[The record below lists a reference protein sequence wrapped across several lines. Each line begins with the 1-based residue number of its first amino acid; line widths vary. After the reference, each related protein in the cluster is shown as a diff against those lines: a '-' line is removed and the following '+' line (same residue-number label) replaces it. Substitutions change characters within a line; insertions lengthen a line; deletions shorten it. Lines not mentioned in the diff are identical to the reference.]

1 MHAHELPVPPH
12 NTEAEMAALGSMLL
26 NRTAADKLLHTLDE
40 SDFYSPVHRE
50 IFLAMRGIASMFRP
64 LDFVTLRDELVSR
77 NMLDRV
83 GGVDYLMQIAE
94 AVPSAENAD
103 HYASIVLDRA
113 MLRELERAGDRIKK
127 DVHDPEKNVVEKIQ
141 SAEKWVFD
149 VSKKRTGRDFRLASD
164 VAGQFFKEVDEL
176 LESGQPLQGMPTGLA
191 DLDNRLTGLYKGNL
205 VIVAARP
212 AVGKSSL
219 AHWFAYHAAQ
229 VSNLPVAIFSLEM
242 SDIEVIRRF
251 VTMLGKVDSNVL
263 KKSGALSD
271 EDYQGIVEGCEKIYP
286 LKIYIDDS
294 PDVSTFEVLGKCRR
308 LMAEHGGLAMVV
320 VDYLQLM
327 RASKQTEGRTQ
338 QISEIARGLKMVA
351 KELDVPV
358 VALSQLSRSIEQRE
372 PPIPQLSD
380 LRESGSIEAD
390 ADVVLMLY
398 KWQPD
403 DPSEIE
409 NLPVV
414 PIDVFI
420 RKNRNGP
427 VGVETLAFEPQ
438 FTLYSNAADD
448 LKVGRAMRFSKPKRS
463 KYRKGDD
470 EE

>member
-1 MHAHELPVPPH
+1 M
-12 NTEAEMAALGSMLL
+12 
-26 NRTAADKLLHTLDE
+26 
-40 SDFYSPVHRE
+40 
-50 IFLAMRGIASMFRP
+50 
-64 LDFVTLRDELVSR
+64 LRD
-77 NMLDRV
+77 
-83 GGVDYLMQIAE
+83 
-94 AVPSAENAD
+94 
-103 HYASIVLDRA
+103 
-113 MLRELERAGDRIKK
+113 LERAGDKIKK
-127 DVHDPEKNVVEKIQ
+127 EVHDPEKNVLDKIQ
-141 SAEKWVFD
+141 AAEKWVFD
-149 VSKKRTGRDFRLASD
+149 VSKRRTGRDFQLASD
-164 VAGQFFKEVDEL
+164 VAGQFFKEVDAL
-176 LESGQPLQGMPTGLA
+176 LEDGHPMQGLPTGLT
-191 DLDNRLTGLYKGNL
+191 DLDERLTGLYKGNL
-205 VIVAARP
+205 IIVAARP

-219 AHWFAYHAAQ
+219 ALWFAYHAAQ
-229 VSNLPVAIFSLEM
+229 TTNLPVAVFSLEM
-242 SDIEVIRRF
+242 SDVELIRRF

-263 KKSGALSD
+263 KRSNLSD
-271 EDYQGIVEGCEKIYP
+271 EDYQGLVEGCEKLFP

-308 LMAEHGGLAMVV
+308 LMAEHGGLSMIV

-327 RASKQTEGRTQ
+327 RPSKSNEGRTQ
-338 QISEIARGLKMVA
+338 QISEIARGLKMLA

-358 VALSQLSRSIEQRE
+358 VALSQLSRNIEQRE

-403 DPSEIE
+403 DPSELE

-427 VGVETLAFEPQ
+427 VGVETLAFEPH

-448 LKVGRAMRFSKPKRS
+448 MKAGRAMRFSKPKRS
-463 KYRKGDD
+463 KYSKGDD
-470 EE
+470 E

>member
-1 MHAHELPVPPH
+1 MHAHQLPVPPH

-26 NRTAADKLLHTLDE
+26 SRVAADKLLHTLDE
-40 SDFYSPVHRE
+40 HDFYSPVHRE
-50 IFLAMRGIASMFRP
+50 IFLAMRSLAAMYRP
-64 LDFVTLRDELVSR
+64 VDFVTLRDELVSR
-77 NMLDRV
+77 NMLERI
-83 GGVDYLMQIAE
+83 GGLDYLMQIAE

-113 MLRELERAGDRIKK
+113 MLRDLERAGDRIKK
-127 DVHDPEKNVVEKIQ
+127 EVHDTEQTVLEKIQ
-141 SAEKWVFD
+141 SAERAVFD
-149 VSKKRTGRDFRLASD
+149 VSKRRTGRDFELASE
-164 VAGQFFKEVDEL
+164 VAGRFFKEVDEL
-176 LESGQPLQGMPTGLA
+176 LETGQPMQGLPTGLT
-191 DLDNRLTGLYKGNL
+191 DIDERLTGLYDGNL
-205 VIVAARP
+205 IIIAARP

-219 AHWFAYHAAQ
+219 AQWIAYHAAQ
-229 VSNLPVAIFSLEM
+229 TTGKAVAIFSLEM
-242 SDIEVIRRF
+242 SAVEVIRRF
-251 VTMLGKVDSNVL
+251 VTMLGKVNSNVL
-263 KKSGALSD
+263 KRSNLSD
-271 EDYQGIVEGCEKIYP
+271 EDYQGIVDGCEKLYP
-286 LKIYIDDS
+286 LKLYIDDS

-308 LMAEHGGLAMVV
+308 LKAEQGDLAMVV

-327 RASKQTEGRTQ
+327 RASKQNEGRTQ
-338 QISEIARGLKMVA
+338 QISEIARGLKMIA
-351 KELDVPV
+351 KELDCPV
-358 VALSQLSRSIEQRE
+358 VALSQLSRNIEQRE

-403 DPSEIE
+403 DPGEIE

-427 VGVETLAFEPQ
+427 VGVETLAFEPG
-438 FTLYSNAADD
+438 FTLFSNAADD
-448 LKVGRAMRFSKPKRS
+448 LKAGRGERFRKPRR

-470 EE
+470 DDE

>member
-1 MHAHELPVPPH
+1 MHAHELPTPPH

-26 NRTAADKLLHTLDE
+26 NRTAADKLLHTLSD

-50 IFLAMRGIASMFRP
+50 IFLAMRGIAAMYRP
-64 LDFVTLRDELVSR
+64 VDFVTLRDELVSR
-77 NMLDRV
+77 NMLDRI

-103 HYASIVLDRA
+103 HYAAIVLDRA
-113 MLRELERAGDRIKK
+113 MLRDLERAGDKIKK
-127 DVHDPEKNVVEKIQ
+127 EVHDPEKNVIDKIQ
-141 SAEKWVFD
+141 AAEKWVFD
-149 VSKKRTGRDFRLASD
+149 VSKRRTGRDFQLASD
-164 VAGQFFKEVDEL
+164 VAGQFFKEVDAL
-176 LESGQPLQGMPTGLA
+176 LEDGQPLQGLPTGLT
-191 DLDNRLTGLYKGNL
+191 DLDARLAGLYKGNL
-205 VIVAARP
+205 IIVAARP

-219 AHWFAYHAAQ
+219 ALWFAYHAAQ
-229 VSNLPVAIFSLEM
+229 TTNLPVAIFSLEM
-242 SDIEVIRRF
+242 SDVELIRRF

-263 KKSGALSD
+263 KRSNLSD
-271 EDYQGIVEGCEKIYP
+271 EDYQGLVEGCEKLFP

-294 PDVSTFEVLGKCRR
+294 PDVSPFEVLGKCRR
-308 LMAEHGGLAMVV
+308 LMAEHGGLSLIV

-327 RASKQTEGRTQ
+327 RPSKSNEGRTQ
-338 QISEIARGLKMVA
+338 QISEIARGLKMLA

-358 VALSQLSRSIEQRE
+358 VALSQLSRNIEQRE

-403 DPSEIE
+403 DPSELE

-427 VGVETLAFEPQ
+427 VGVETLAFEPH

-448 LKVGRAMRFSKPKRS
+448 LKAGRGMRFSKPKRS
-463 KYRKGDD
+463 KYGNKGDD
-470 EE
+470 E